1 MDQAIGNGQWVTGII
16 DQFPYFG
23 LFTLLILG
31 GMGLQFPEDATLI
44 LCGFLI
50 STEVVKPV
58 PVLLVVYTGLLI
70 SDFFIFLVGN
80 KYGSAV
86 INHPVFHKF
95 ISSQRL
101 KFMED
106 QFAKKGIW
114 LIIAGRHLAVL
125 RAQIFL
131 AAGVMEMSPL
141 KFFAADAVSAVFT
154 MAIMTGAGYI
164 GGNSLEII
172 KKDITQARH
181 AAVVLLTTALAV
193 YLLFRYFRDLRK

>member
-1 MDQAIGNGQWVTGII
+1 MGKWQWVVGII
-16 DQFPYFG
+16 NQFPYIG
-23 LFTLLILG
+23 LFMILILG
-31 GMGLQFPEDATLI
+31 GMGLPFPEDATLI
-44 LCGFLI
+44 LCGALI
-50 STEVVKPV
+50 ATEVVKPV
-58 PVLLVVYTGLLI
+58 PVLLVVYAGLLI

-86 INHPVFHKF
+86 INHPAFHKF

-101 KFMED
+101 EFIED

-131 AAGVMEMSPL
+131 AAGVMKMSPL

-154 MAIMTGAGYI
+154 MTLMTGAGYV

-172 KKDITQARH
+172 KKDMTHIGH
-181 AAVVLLTTALAV
+181 A
-193 YLLFRYFRDLRK
+193 

>member
-1 MDQAIGNGQWVTGII
+1 MGDSQWVSGII
-16 DQFPYFG
+16 NQFPYIG
-23 LFTLLILG
+23 LFMLLILG
-31 GMGLQFPEDATLI
+31 GMGLPFPEDATLI

-58 PVLLVVYTGLLI
+58 PVLLVVYAGLLI

-95 ISSQRL
+95 ISSERL
-101 KFMED
+101 KFIED

-131 AAGVMEMSPL
+131 AAGVMKMSPL

-154 MAIMTGAGYI
+154 MTLMIGAGYV

-172 KKDITQARH
+172 KKDITQIGY

-193 YLLFRYFRDLRK
+193 YLLYRYFRDLRK

>member
-1 MDQAIGNGQWVTGII
+1 MTHYLSYLI
-16 DQFPYFG
+16 DQFPYIG
-23 LFTLLILG
+23 LFMLLILG
-31 GMGLQFPEDATLI
+31 GLGMPFPEDATLI

-58 PVLLVVYTGLLI
+58 PVLLVVYAGLLI
-70 SDFFIFLVGN
+70 SDFLIFLVGN

-95 ISSQRL
+95 ISAQRL
-101 KFMED
+101 KFVED

-114 LIIAGRHLAVL
+114 LIIAGRHLAIL

-131 AAGVMEMSPL
+131 AAGVMKMSPL
-141 KFFAADAVSAVFT
+141 KFFGADAVSALFT
-154 MAIMTGAGYI
+154 MTLMTGAGYA

-172 KKDITQARH
+172 KKDMTHIGH
-181 AAVVLLTTALAV
+181 ATVVLLTTALAG
-193 YLLFRYFRDLRK
+193 YLLYRYFRDLRK